1 MELTREQRDWLCLA
15 LTPGVGTARFI
26 RLLARLG
33 TPGRVLS
40 ATQAELADVVGENL
54 AARIRQNAQAADL
67 DLQEDRM
74 NEYDVVLLTMD
85 DPLYPS
91 QLAEIYDPP
100 LLLYL
105 RGELKDEDQYAVAFN
120 ELEAGNST
128 AAQNLADS
136 PQYSKG
142 PGKSKPHTSSVN
154 ERRPDRILAGKRLGT
169 AENNAVHHNQRNKYP
184 KGLV

>member
-1 MELTREQRDWLCLA
+1 MELTREQRNWLCLA

-105 RGELKDEDQYAVAFN
+105 RGEL
-120 ELEAGNST
+120 
-128 AAQNLADS
+128 
-136 PQYSKG
+136 
-142 PGKSKPHTSSVN
+142 
-154 ERRPDRILAGKRLGT
+154 
-169 AENNAVHHNQRNKYP
+169 
-184 KGLV
+184 